1 MTSFN
6 FQQHFQSQLP
16 GDPETQNTTRQVQGA
31 CFSYVRP
38 KQVSA
43 PQLVAYSKDLASE
56 LGLSEQYCQSEEFL
70 GAMSGN
76 LVLEGMNPY
85 AMCYGG
91 HQFGNWAGQLGDGRA
106 INLGDVFDRHNKRQM
121 IQLKGAGPTPY
132 SRHADGLAVLR
143 SSVREFLCSEAMFHL
158 GIPTTRALSLVLS
171 GDGVERDMFYSGNP
185 EIEPGAIVSRVAPS
199 FLRFGNYEIFSARG
213 DVATLDKLVAYTIAN
228 DFPEL
233 SAEYQK
239 DKKSAVIQMLQTI
252 SHRTCEM
259 IVHWMRVGFVH
270 GVMNTDNMSVL
281 GLTIDYGPYGWL
293 DNFDP
298 TWTPN
303 TTDKE
308 HRRYRYGNQPAIA
321 QWNLLQLANA
331 LYPLVESVPELECIV
346 RNFRDEYDAMW
357 HEMMMKK
364 LGLYDTL
371 QRVDVPS
378 DFFHSLEQ
386 LMAQSEMDMTL
397 FYRRLLDL
405 SKMFSESNQDV
416 ESVAGVVDT
425 TGNPRTE
432 EMFAQFK
439 EQLTAVSYLPEFE
452 EGVFV
457 EWICWFKEYRA
468 FIASSKSLFSDRQC
482 LMNNTNPAFTLR
494 NFVTQE
500 AIDNAH
506 QKDFSTIAT
515 LQEAIANPYV
525 DHSTHQQFSKKRPEW
540 AMNKAG
546 CSMLSCSS

>member
-1 MTSFN
+1 MYRSIIITSFN
-6 FQQHFQSQLP
+6 FQQHFQNQLP

-31 CFSYVRP
+31 CFSYARP

-43 PQLVAYSKDLASE
+43 PQLVACSKDLACE
-56 LGLSEQYCQSEEFL
+56 LGLSEQYAQSEEFL

-76 LVLEGMNPY
+76 LVLDGMHPY

-106 INLGDVFDRHNKRQM
+106 INLGDVFDRHRNRQF

-213 DVATLDKLVAYTIAN
+213 DVATLEKLVAYTIAN

-233 SAEYQK
+233 LAEYQK
-239 DKKSAVIQMLQTI
+239 DKKSAVIQLLQEI

-298 TWTPN
+298 KWTPN

-308 HRRYRYGNQPAIA
+308 HRRYRYENQPAIA
-321 QWNLLQLANA
+321 QWNILQLANA
-331 LYPLVESVPELECIV
+331 LYPLVESVPELERIV

-357 HEMMMKK
+357 HDMMLKK
-364 LGLYDTL
+364 VGLFDTP
-371 QRVDVPS
+371 QAIDVPS
-378 DFFHSLEQ
+378 DFFHSLDQ

-405 SKMFSESNQDV
+405 SQIFPGDHQD
-416 ESVAGVVDT
+416 AVVGREKDKALT
-425 TGNPRTE
+425 LFNAKLTE
-432 EMFAQFK
+432 I
-439 EQLTAVSYLPEFE
+439 SYLSELD
-452 EGVFV
+452 EGVFSA
-457 EWICWFKEYRA
+457 WSRWFNEYCV
-468 FIASSKSLFSDRQC
+468 FISSAKCCFSDQQAQ
-482 LMNNTNPAFTLR
+482 MNNNNPVFTLR

-500 AIDNAH
+500 AIDAAH
-506 QKDFSTIAT
+506 QQDFSKIMT
-515 LQEAIANPYV
+515 LQEAIKNPYV
-525 DHSTHQQFSKKRPEW
+525 DHPSHQDFAKKRPEW

>member
-1 MTSFN
+1 
-6 FQQHFQSQLP
+6 
-16 GDPETQNTTRQVQGA
+16 
-31 CFSYVRP
+31 
-38 KQVSA
+38 
-43 PQLVAYSKDLASE
+43 
-56 LGLSEQYCQSEEFL
+56 
-70 GAMSGN
+70 MSGN
-76 LVLEGMNPY
+76 LVLDGMNPY

-106 INLGDVFDRHNKRQM
+106 INLGDVFDLHRNRQM

-213 DVATLDKLVAYTIAN
+213 DVATLDKLVEYTIAN
-228 DFPEL
+228 DFPQL
-233 SAEYQK
+233 LAEYRR
-239 DKKSAVIQMLQTI
+239 DKKEAIIKLLQEI
-252 SHRTCEM
+252 STRTCEM

-308 HRRYRYGNQPAIA
+308 NRRYRFGNQPAVA

-331 LYPLVESVPELECIV
+331 LYPLVESVPELESIV
-346 RNFRDEYDAMW
+346 RNFRDEYDGMW
-357 HEMMMKK
+357 HDMMLKK
-364 LGLYDTL
+364 LGLFDTP
-371 QRVDVPS
+371 QRVEVPTR
-378 DFFHSLEQ
+378 FFQSLEQ

-405 SKMFSESNQDV
+405 SKIFPDDNQNIDVATTSAQSKETSFSL
-416 ESVAGVVDT
+416 
-425 TGNPRTE
+425 
-432 EMFAQFK
+432 FK
-439 EQLTAVSYLPEFE
+439 EQLTAISYMPELNDELFLE
-452 EGVFV
+452 WGRWFNEYCVF
-457 EWICWFKEYRA
+457 ITTTQCR
-468 FIASSKSLFSDRQC
+468 FSDQKC
-482 LMNNTNPAFTLR
+482 LMDKNNPVFTLR

-506 QKDFSTIAT
+506 QQDFSMIET

-525 DHSTHQQFSKKRPEW
+525 DHPSHQKFSKKRPEW
-540 AMNKAG
+540 AVNKAG